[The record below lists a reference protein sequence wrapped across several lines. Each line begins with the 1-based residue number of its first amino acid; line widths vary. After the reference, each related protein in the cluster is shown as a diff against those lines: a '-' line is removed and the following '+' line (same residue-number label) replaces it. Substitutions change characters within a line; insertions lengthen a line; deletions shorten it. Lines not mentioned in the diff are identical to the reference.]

1 MISNFKNPNFTKGFK
16 LLLSVFYDSYRV
28 IALSTFTGLIIGFL
42 YSTTLTPL
50 FSVTVVIA
58 PNNITSSQGSSEGSA
73 SDLIG
78 ALLGPRI
85 NPNAQGSK
93 LDSFVRI
100 MYSYP
105 TAKIL
110 WDQGYDEIFFASSFN
125 EDEGKY
131 LMGEFSFSE
140 KVNAWILGYD
150 VNAANR
156 EIGPSDLRPIIEGNI
171 ITSLPR
177 TLESGRVIMQTTDP
191 TFAGKFITDTLMA
204 ADQSLKEEKISY
216 ANSQIDFLNNKLL
229 TVSDIDIRNV
239 LNDSLKQQ
247 YMEIAFASSD
257 LPYAIKIVEPPV
269 TSSSIVSPN
278 LEFIYNLFT
287 LLGFLFSV
295 VILFV
300 RKLFNQNSS

>member
-1 MISNFKNPNFTKGFK
+1 MISNFKNPTFAKGFK
-16 LLLSVFYDSYRV
+16 LLLGVFSESYKV
-28 IALSTFTGLIIGFL
+28 IVLSTFTGLIIGFL

-50 FSVTVVIA
+50 FSVKAVIV
-58 PNNITSSQGSSEGSA
+58 PNDITSSQESSGAA

-78 ALLGPRI
+78 AILGSRQSF
-85 NPNAQGSK
+85 NFEGSK
-93 LDSFVRI
+93 LDSFVEI

-110 WDQGYDEIFFASSFN
+110 WDQGYDKIFFASSFN

-131 LMGEFSFSE
+131 LMGEFSFAE

-150 VNAANR
+150 INAANR
-156 EIGPSDLRPIIEGNI
+156 EIGPSNLKPIIRNNI
-171 ITSLPR
+171 KAILPR
-177 TLESGRVIMQTTDP
+177 NLESGDIVMQTSDP
-191 TFAGKFITDTLMA
+191 SMAVKFITDALLA

-216 ANSQIDFLNNKLL
+216 ANSQINFLNNKLL

-239 LNDSLKQQ
+239 LNDSLKKQ

-257 LPYAIKIVEPPV
+257 LPYAIKIIEPPV
-269 TSSSIVSPN
+269 ISSSIVSPN
-278 LEFIYNLFT
+278 LEFVYNLFT
-287 LLGFLFSV
+287 LLGFLFPV
-295 VILFV
+295 IILFV

>member
-1 MISNFKNPNFTKGFK
+1 MISNFKNPTFIKGFK
-16 LLLSVFYDSYRV
+16 LFLSVFSESYRV

-58 PNNITSSQGSSEGSA
+58 PNDMTSSQESSST
-73 SDLIG
+73 SDVIG
-78 ALLGPRI
+78 ALLGSRKY
-85 NPNAQGSK
+85 NFEGGK
-93 LDSFVRI
+93 LDSFVQV

-110 WDQGYDEIFFASSFN
+110 WDQGYDKIFFASSFN

-156 EIGPSDLRPIIEGNI
+156 EIGPSNLRPIIRDNL
-171 ITSLPR
+171 TTKLPR
-177 TLESGRVIMQTTDP
+177 TLDSGRVIMQTTDP
-191 TFAGKFITDTLMA
+191 AFAGKFIMDALLA
-204 ADQSLKEEKISY
+204 ADQSLKEEKVSY

-229 TVSDIDIRNV
+229 TVTDIDIRNV
-239 LNDSLKQQ
+239 LNDSLKMQ

-287 LLGFLFSV
+287 LLGFLFPV
-295 VILFV
+295 GILFV

>member
-1 MISNFKNPNFTKGFK
+1 MISNFKNPTFAKGFK
-16 LLLSVFYDSYRV
+16 LLLGVFSESYKV
-28 IALSTFTGLIIGFL
+28 IVLSTFTGLIIGFL

-50 FSVTVVIA
+50 FSVKAVIV
-58 PNNITSSQGSSEGSA
+58 PNDITSSQESSGAA

-78 ALLGPRI
+78 AILGSRQSF
-85 NPNAQGSK
+85 NFEGSK
-93 LDSFVRI
+93 LDSFVEI

-110 WDQGYDEIFFASSFN
+110 WDQGYDKIFFASSFN

-131 LMGEFSFSE
+131 LMGEFSFAE

-156 EIGPSDLRPIIEGNI
+156 EIGPSNLKPIIRNNI
-171 ITSLPR
+171 KAILPR
-177 TLESGRVIMQTTDP
+177 NLESGDIVMQTSDP
-191 TFAGKFITDTLMA
+191 SMAVKFITDALLA

-216 ANSQIDFLNNKLL
+216 ANSQINFLNNKLL

-239 LNDSLKQQ
+239 LNDSLKKQ

-257 LPYAIKIVEPPV
+257 LPYAIKIIEPPV
-269 TSSSIVSPN
+269 ISSSIVSPN

-287 LLGFLFSV
+287 LLGFLFPV
-295 VILFV
+295 IILFV

>member
-1 MISNFKNPNFTKGFK
+1 MISNFKNPTFAKGFK
-16 LLLSVFYDSYRV
+16 LLLGVFSESYKV
-28 IALSTFTGLIIGFL
+28 IVLSTFTGLIIGFL

-50 FSVTVVIA
+50 FSVKAVIV
-58 PNNITSSQGSSEGSA
+58 PNDITSSQESSGAA

-78 ALLGPRI
+78 AILGSRQSF
-85 NPNAQGSK
+85 NFEGSK
-93 LDSFVRI
+93 LDSFVEI

-110 WDQGYDEIFFASSFN
+110 WDQGYDKIFFASSFN

-150 VNAANR
+150 INAANR
-156 EIGPSDLRPIIEGNI
+156 EIGPSNLKPIIRNNI
-171 ITSLPR
+171 KAILPR
-177 TLESGRVIMQTTDP
+177 NLESGDIVMQTSDP
-191 TFAGKFITDTLMA
+191 SMAAKFITDTLLA

-216 ANSQIDFLNNKLL
+216 ANSQINFLNNKLL

-239 LNDSLKQQ
+239 LNDSLKKQ

-257 LPYAIKIVEPPV
+257 LPYAIKIIEPPV
-269 TSSSIVSPN
+269 ISSSIVSPN
-278 LEFIYNLFT
+278 LEFVYNLFT
-287 LLGFLFSV
+287 LLGFLFPV
-295 VILFV
+295 IILFV

>member
-1 MISNFKNPNFTKGFK
+1 MISNFKNPTFAKGFK
-16 LLLSVFYDSYRV
+16 LLLGVFSESYKV
-28 IALSTFTGLIIGFL
+28 IVLSTFTGLIIGFL

-50 FSVTVVIA
+50 FSVKAVIV
-58 PNNITSSQGSSEGSA
+58 PNDITSSQESSGTA
-73 SDLIG
+73 SDLLG
-78 ALLGPRI
+78 AILGSRQSF
-85 NPNAQGSK
+85 NFEGSK
-93 LDSFVRI
+93 LDSFVEI

-110 WDQGYDEIFFASSFN
+110 WDQGYDKIFFASSFN

-150 VNAANR
+150 INAANR
-156 EIGPSDLRPIIEGNI
+156 EIGPSNLKPIIRNNI
-171 ITSLPR
+171 KAILPR
-177 TLESGRVIMQTTDP
+177 NLESGDIVMQTSDP
-191 TFAGKFITDTLMA
+191 SMAVKFITDALLA

-216 ANSQIDFLNNKLL
+216 ANSQINFLNNKLL

-239 LNDSLKQQ
+239 LNDSLKKQ

-257 LPYAIKIVEPPV
+257 LPYAIKIIEPPV
-269 TSSSIVSPN
+269 ISSSIVSPN
-278 LEFIYNLFT
+278 LEFVYNLFT
-287 LLGFLFSV
+287 LLGFLFPV
-295 VILFV
+295 IILFV